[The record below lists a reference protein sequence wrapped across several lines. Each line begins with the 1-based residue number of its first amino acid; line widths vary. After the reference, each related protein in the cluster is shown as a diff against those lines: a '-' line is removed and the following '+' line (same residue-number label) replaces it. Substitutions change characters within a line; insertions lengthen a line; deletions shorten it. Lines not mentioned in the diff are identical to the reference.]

1 MFSEGEETWVL
12 MAMTWPE
19 AEQFTM
25 VATAGQYLSTHV
37 PEAGPVGE
45 GGTVNA
51 LMRSRRGPVQFF
63 GCQESGH
70 VITNCP
76 HCAQGTSAPGSTL
89 TYNWP
94 SAPHQRTDTSVPD
107 MACAMDVT
115 RRL

>member
-1 MFSEGEETWVL
+1 MG
-12 MAMTWPE
+12 AHGHD
-19 AEQFTM
+19 
-25 VATAGQYLSTHV
+25 VARSRAVYHGGNC
-37 PEAGPVGE
+37 GPVLEHSRARSWSRGE